1 VQLQQESAMTEF
13 FDTAEGHRIAYDR
26 RAGQGP
32 GVMFLHGLHSDRSG
46 DKAQALDAWAAARGR
61 AFLRF
66 DCSGH
71 GESSSTYAETS
82 VADWYA
88 DARAVLLGLAE
99 GPQVL
104 VGSSMGGWLA
114 LLLAREFPEKV
125 AGLVTIAAAA
135 DFTEDGYWASLNEE
149 QRGQLMAQG
158 YLDLHHG
165 GPVPYRIS
173 RKFIVDGRDHFVLRD
188 PLPLPMPTR
197 LLQGSEDRAVPP
209 DWAVKLFH
217 HASGPDIRLTMVKG
231 AEHRFSTPENIA
243 LILATLEAL
252 PLG

>member
-1 VQLQQESAMTEF
+1 MPDF
-13 FDTAEGHRIAYDR
+13 FTSPEGRTIAYSR
-26 RAGQGP
+26 RAGAAGP
-32 GVMFLHGLHSDRSG
+32 GVMFLHGLHSDMTG
-46 DKAQALDAWAAARGR
+46 DKAEALDAWAAARGR
-61 AFLRF
+61 PFLRF

-71 GESSSTYAETS
+71 GQSSGAYADGS
-82 VADWYA
+82 VADWYE

-114 LLLAREFPEKV
+114 LLLAREFPERV
-125 AGLVTIAAAA
+125 AGLVTVAAAA
-135 DFTEDGYWASLNEE
+135 DFTEDGYWASFNEE
-149 QRGQLMAQG
+149 QRASLMEQG

-165 GPVPYRIS
+165 GPTPYRIS
-173 RKFIVDGRDHFVLRD
+173 RRFIVDGRAHFVLRT
-188 PLPLPMPTR
+188 PLALPFPTR

-231 AEHRFSTPENIA
+231 ADHRFSAPANIA
-243 LILATLEAL
+243 LIKATLDELLRA
-252 PLG
+252 

>member
-1 VQLQQESAMTEF
+1 MTDF
-13 FDTAEGHRIAYDR
+13 FDSPEGRRIAYDR
-26 RAGQGP
+26 RPGKGP
-32 GVMFLHGLHSDRSG
+32 GVMFLHGLHSDMTG
-46 DKAQALDAWAAARGR
+46 TKATALDAWAAETGR

-71 GESSSTYAETS
+71 GQSSGTYAETS
-82 VADWYA
+82 IAEWYQ
-88 DARAVLLGLAE
+88 DARSVLLNLAE

-114 LLLAREFPEKV
+114 LLLARECPEKV

-135 DFTEDGYWASLNEE
+135 DFTEDGYWASFSPE
-149 QRGQLMAQG
+149 QQAQLMEQG

-173 RKFIVDGRDHFVLRD
+173 RKFIVDGRDHFVLRQ
-188 PLPLPMPTR
+188 PLALPFPTR

-209 DWAVKLFH
+209 DWAVRLFH
-217 HASGPDIRLTMVKG
+217 HATGPDIRLTLVKG
-231 AEHRFSTPENIA
+231 ADHNFSSPDNLA
-243 LILATLEAL
+243 LIKAAIDEIA
-252 PLG
+252 PI